1 MSAGSAISALCGGV
15 QQRQSMTAHTS
26 TEDPKGSTQ
35 HPQRSSMLT
44 SLLTSQ
50 QPSLLRTRSAAVSR
64 FRLFV
69 QQQYWSNRDEYDA
82 MGQRQ
87 PHTFDQYFR
96 FNLAY
101 LRQQWRITRKKG

>member
-15 QQRQSMTAHTS
+15 QQRQSVTAHTS

-44 SLLTSQ
+44 SERS
-50 QPSLLRTRSAAVSR
+50 SLLHTRSAAVSR

-87 PHTFDQYFR
+87 PHTFDQYLR